1 MIVTDIVLSTKNRLP
16 LLMRTMDYIFERTTS
31 PYRLHVIDD
40 ASTEGNVEY
49 LKRLRTEGRLAR
61 LILHQKSKEMG
72 ANWNEAAKIA
82 KSKIIVYT
90 EDDVLCPKLDPD
102 WLARGLAT
110 MAKYP
115 QMGMLALNAP
125 TGRQSLRDKKRV
137 GPITICNKVGFTL
150 TFVRLAQMK
159 QIIIPHS
166 GGKLEGIVLGKH
178 GIHIINACAKSM
190 RVRGF
195 EVGYLTD
202 VYCQHI
208 GAISE
213 RTGKNLRARLI
224 EPVDADTLQ
233 PPPDWRKK

>member
-1 MIVTDIVLSTKNRLP
+1 MITDIVLSTKNRLP
-16 LLMRTMDYIFERTTS
+16 LLMRTIDYIFERTTS

-40 ASTEGNVEY
+40 ASTDGNVEY
-49 LKRLRTEGRLAR
+49 LKRLRAEGRLAR
-61 LILHQKSKEMG
+61 LILRRQSKEMG

-82 KSKIIVYT
+82 KSKFLVYT
-90 EDDVLCPKLDPD
+90 EDDILCPKLSPD
-102 WLARGLAT
+102 WLARGLAV

-125 TGRQSLRDKKRV
+125 TGRQSLRDKKRI

-150 TFVRLAQMK
+150 TFIRRAQMK
-159 QIIIPHS
+159 KIIIPHS
-166 GGKLEGIVLGKH
+166 GEKMAGVVLGQR
-178 GIHIINACAKSM
+178 GIHLISACARAM
-190 RVRGF
+190 RARGF
-195 EVGYLTD
+195 EVGYLTN

-213 RTGKNLRARLI
+213 RKGIDLSVRLI
-224 EPVDADTLQ
+224 EPLDADTLQ